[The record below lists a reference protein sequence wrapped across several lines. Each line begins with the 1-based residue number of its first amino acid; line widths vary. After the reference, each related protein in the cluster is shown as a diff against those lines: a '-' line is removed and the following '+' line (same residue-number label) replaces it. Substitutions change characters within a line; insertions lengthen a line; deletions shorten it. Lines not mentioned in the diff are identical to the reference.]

1 MNIIVS
7 PIHIPLR
14 DSFYCLNDI
23 EHIQILQFFKKDS
36 NKKCKRNIKTDTT
49 NKKRLLFLSL
59 WKTACYQLES
69 LQDRYISG
77 HIDFNIFPHNKK
89 LRNKCLCIELCAHG
103 IFIMNFIFIFVIL
116 KSCKFMCVYAHK
128 RTGVFRDQKKCQI
141 P

>member
-1 MNIIVS
+1 MSIIFS
-7 PIHIPLR
+7 AIHIPLR

-23 EHIQILQFFKKDS
+23 EHIQILQF
-36 NKKCKRNIKTDTT
+36 KRNIKTDTT
-49 NKKRLLFLSL
+49 NKKRLFGLLMKNCML
-59 WKTACYQLES
+59 PTTGNG
-69 LQDRYISG
+69 YISG
-77 HIDFNIFPHNKK
+77 HIDFDIFPHNKK

-116 KSCKFMCVYAHK
+116 KLCAFMCIYAHK